1 MLSVIF
7 IVCIVFIIL
16 KLMKRDTNDF
26 QSIFEIQKKIHKYSG
41 VHPEMYE
48 QYISYINLAKQN
60 IDDTNRSKKF
70 LYKSIQLLEEI
81 ALYGESGDLDIHE
94 DMTYLIQQLGY
105 EFERFLLNSALNNG
119 IRFIPKYL
127 NEKLDA

>member
-1 MLSVIF
+1 
-7 IVCIVFIIL
+7 
-16 KLMKRDTNDF
+16 MKRDTNDF